1 MTYNYDKNS
10 WMVAIYYTDA
20 QGHRHHL
27 TKRGFKSKDDAKNY
41 EDAFLLKTQHAQ
53 KNGG

>member
-1 MTYNYDKNS
+1 MIYNDNNN
-10 WMVAIYYTDA
+10 WLVTLNYTDA
-20 QGHRHHL
+20 QGHEHHHI
-27 TKRGFKSKDDAKNY
+27 KRGFISKEDAKIY